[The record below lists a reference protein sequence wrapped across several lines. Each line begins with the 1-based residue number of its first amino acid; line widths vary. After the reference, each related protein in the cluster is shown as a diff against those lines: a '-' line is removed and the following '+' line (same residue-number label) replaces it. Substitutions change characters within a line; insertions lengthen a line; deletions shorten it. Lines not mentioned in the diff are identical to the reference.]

1 MRLFEA
7 EEARRL
13 AAMTPENERRK
24 LFVSVLECKELKRM
38 DGYFGSNDVF
48 VEVAVDEPVPE
59 PEAVRKKKLK
69 KSKSKIKLAKK
80 EPPKRQIT
88 EIQKT
93 DILYSAGVAPKW
105 ADGAG
110 CGLLFENVEKGDV
123 RLKLGTGKNAF
134 HWAHFYVVKS
144 NHLPRQARDRHKEGK
159 LKTEKTV
166 TAFCA
171 RFFCAG
177 VFDWDQT
184 INEEIGRYFRKHAFF
199 GATFTY
205 KTIFLPRQ
213 ARDTHRET
221 LKTLKTNWAENERCV
236 FCSCEVSDLPDLED
250 EDWAVCAWHPVY
262 DKPKLLKSGAENAF
276 FGCRFYI

>member
-1 MRLFEA
+1 LVAQGESATERRVRLFEA

-59 PEAVRKKKLK
+59 PEAVRRKKLK

-159 LKTEKTV
+159 LKTEKTA

-171 RFFCAG
+171 RFFAQVCSIGIRPLTRRLDGTFEKTPFLALLL
-177 VFDWDQT
+177 QT
-184 INEEIGRYFRKHAFF
+184 KRSFYQDRLG
-199 GATFTY
+199 
-205 KTIFLPRQ
+205 
-213 ARDTHRET
+213 THT
-221 LKTLKTNWAENERCV
+221 G
-236 FCSCEVSDLPDLED
+236 
-250 EDWAVCAWHPVY
+250 
-262 DKPKLLKSGAENAF
+262 KP
-276 FGCRFYI
+276 